1 MTTQRIILVV
11 VPIPDKPEEFAG
23 FQTPSAGRVERASS
37 PDTATRVAFPLHYH
51 RSRLA
56 RNPIPFGMNSI
67 TIEIYK

>member
-1 MTTQRIILVV
+1 MTTQRIMLVV
-11 VPIPDKPEEFAG
+11 VPISDKPKEFAG

-56 RNPIPFGMNSI
+56 RNPETETPVA
-67 TIEIYK
+67 